1 MAIDEGSLAKTA
13 FVCKY
18 SHLECV
24 RARVGHKNIAGS
36 WSWLAD
42 VIFKGLKW
50 SIVTV
55 FLDDIC
61 VFSKTTGNYMRGVA
75 LVLDTLIE
83 EELTVSP
90 EYSVSDGIGQIDT
103 FGTTPSI
110 LS

>member
-1 MAIDEGSLAKTA
+1 VAIDEGSLAKTA
-13 FVCKY
+13 FVCKC
-18 SHLECV
+18 SHWECV
-24 RARVGHKNIAGS
+24 RAPVGHKNIAGL

-90 EYSVSDGIGQIDT
+90 EYSVSDGIGRIGT